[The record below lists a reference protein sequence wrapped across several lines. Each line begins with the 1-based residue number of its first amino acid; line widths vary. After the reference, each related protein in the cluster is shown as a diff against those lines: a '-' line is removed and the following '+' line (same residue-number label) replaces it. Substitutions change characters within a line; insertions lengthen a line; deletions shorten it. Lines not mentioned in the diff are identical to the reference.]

1 MKRFLLFLYLIICA
15 FRLSAQALDSI
26 RVSLIT
32 CSPGKEVYQLY
43 GHTALRCENYTRQQ
57 DVVFNYGIFS
67 FRQPHFVWR
76 FVRGKCDYMV
86 MGVDWKY
93 FPLDYEERGSGI
105 VAQELNLTRLE
116 ANLLYANLMENC
128 RPENC
133 EYRYNF
139 LYNNCTTKVRDM
151 IENAVRGRIAYPQME
166 EKKTYRQILHEYT
179 AENLWAAE
187 GNDFLLG
194 GSVDTI
200 LSDRAAMFAPEYMK
214 WFADGAQI
222 YGDDGSLR
230 PLVKSTENILQKKVS
245 LADTDSSPSYKKYL
259 YAPLSVA
266 CLFLLFCVLVVFLEK
281 SIRRMVW
288 IWDVVLLLAQGL
300 VGMVLL
306 FMFFFSEH
314 PAVDSNWL
322 LWPFSPL
329 ALFAVPV
336 VVLAAVRRKRTWW
349 HSFQLAYLT
358 FFIIFSHWIP
368 QDFGQI
374 VVPLALALLTRP
386 VSYQIYYKRNRL

>member
-1 MKRFLLFLYLIICA
+1 MP
-15 FRLSAQALDSI
+15 AQTLDSI

-43 GHTALRCENYTRQQ
+43 GHTALRCENFTRQQ
-57 DVVFNYGIFS
+57 DVAFNYGIFS
-67 FRQPHFVWR
+67 FRQPNFIWR
-76 FVRGKCDYMV
+76 FVRGECDYMV
-86 MGVDWKY
+86 MGMDWKY
-93 FPLDYEERGSGI
+93 FPLDYEERGSSI
-105 VAQELNLTRLE
+105 VAQELNLTPLE
-116 ANLLYANLMENC
+116 ANRLYASLMVNC
-128 RPENC
+128 QPENC

-151 IENAVRGRIAYPQME
+151 IENAVMGRIAYPQLE

-179 AENLWAAE
+179 SGDLWAAE

-194 GSVDTI
+194 ESVDTI
-200 LSDRAAMFAPEYMK
+200 LSDRAAMFAPEYMQ

-222 YGDDGSLR
+222 YGDDGSLK
-230 PLVKSTENILQKKVS
+230 PLVKDTKILLQKKM
-245 LADTDSSPSYKKYL
+245 ADVNPDSSPGYEKYL
-259 YAPLSVA
+259 YSPLSVA
-266 CLFLLFCVLVVFLEK
+266 CLFLLFCILVALLEK
-281 SIRRMVW
+281 AIRRMIW
-288 IWDVVLLLAQGL
+288 IWDVVLLLVQG
-300 VGMVLL
+300 VIGTVLM

-322 LWPFSPL
+322 IWPFSPL
-329 ALFAVPV
+329 ALLAIPK
-336 VVLAAVRRKRTWW
+336 VVLSAVRRKRTWW
-349 HSFQLAYLT
+349 HSFHLAYLT

-386 VSYQIYYKRNRL
+386 VSYHFYYKRNRL

>member
-1 MKRFLLFLYLIICA
+1 M
-15 FRLSAQALDSI
+15 SAQTLDSI

-43 GHTALRCENYTRQQ
+43 GHTALRCENFTQKQ

-76 FVRGKCDYMV
+76 FVRGECDYMV
-86 MGVDWKY
+86 MGIDWKY

-116 ANLLYANLMENC
+116 ANVLYAGLMANC
-128 RPENC
+128 QPENC

-151 IENAVRGRIAYPQME
+151 IEKAVMGRIAYPQLE

-179 AENLWAAE
+179 REDLWAAE

-194 GSVDTI
+194 GSVDTV
-200 LSDRAAMFAPEYMK
+200 LSDRAAMFAPEYMQ
-214 WFADGAQI
+214 WFAEGAQI
-222 YGDDGSLR
+222 YADDGSLR
-230 PLVKSTENILQKKVS
+230 PLVKNTEIILQERLLDV
-245 LADTDSSPSYKKYL
+245 DENSSPGYQKYL

-266 CLFLLFCVLVVFLEK
+266 CLFLLFCVLVVLLEK
-281 SIRRMVW
+281 AIRRMIW
-288 IWDVVLLLAQGL
+288 IWDVVLLLAQGV
-300 VGMVLL
+300 VGCILA
-306 FMFFFSEH
+306 FMFLFSEH

-329 ALFAVPV
+329 ALFAIPN
-336 VVLAAVRRKRTWW
+336 VVLAAIKRRRTFW
-349 HSFQLAYLT
+349 HAFHLAYLT

>member
-166 EKKTYRQILHEYT
+166 EKKTYRQIPIICHLT
-179 AENLWAAE
+179 L
-187 GNDFLLG
+187 F
-194 GSVDTI
+194 
-200 LSDRAAMFAPEYMK
+200 
-214 WFADGAQI
+214 
-222 YGDDGSLR
+222 
-230 PLVKSTENILQKKVS
+230 
-245 LADTDSSPSYKKYL
+245 YKK
-259 YAPLSVA
+259 
-266 CLFLLFCVLVVFLEK
+266 
-281 SIRRMVW
+281 R
-288 IWDVVLLLAQGL
+288 
-300 VGMVLL
+300 
-306 FMFFFSEH
+306 
-314 PAVDSNWL
+314 
-322 LWPFSPL
+322 
-329 ALFAVPV
+329 
-336 VVLAAVRRKRTWW
+336 
-349 HSFQLAYLT
+349 
-358 FFIIFSHWIP
+358 
-368 QDFGQI
+368 I
-374 VVPLALALLTRP
+374 V
-386 VSYQIYYKRNRL
+386 